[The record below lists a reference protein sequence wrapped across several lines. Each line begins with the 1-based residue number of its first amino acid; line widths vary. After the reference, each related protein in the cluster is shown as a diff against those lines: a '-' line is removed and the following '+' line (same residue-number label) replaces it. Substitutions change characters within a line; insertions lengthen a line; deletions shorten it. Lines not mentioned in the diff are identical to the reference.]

1 VLDVLRREVEACDLM
16 QGVQLVHSLGGG
28 TGSGLGTLLLSKV
41 REEYPDRMLAT
52 YSVLPSPKVSET
64 VVEPYNATLSF
75 HQLVENADLS
85 FVVDNEA
92 LYSIMQRTL
101 RKETPSYADLNGLV
115 ANVVSKKSGLD
126 LFEQRVADHRNLFQ
140 MSGTTTPLRFPGQL
154 NSDLRTLGTNMVPFP
169 RRHFFT
175 TGFAPLTAPGSGAFK
190 ANKVSDLIAQAFSAE
205 NMMAATDPRLG
216 RYLTAATYFRGRNI
230 SSRDVEDGMLQ
241 YQEKH
246 QDQFVE
252 VSGMRRALSSGGA
265 CR

>member
-1 VLDVLRREVEACDLM
+1 M
-16 QGVQLVHSLGGG
+16 QGVQLVHSVGGG

-115 ANVVSKKSGLD
+115 ANVVSTQTLPQTLLERRLSGVLPSA
-126 LFEQRVADHRNLFQ
+126 ADVRHDY
-140 MSGTTTPLRFPGQL
+140 PAP
-154 NSDLRTLGTNMVPFP
+154 VPRP
-169 RRHFFT
+169 
-175 TGFAPLTAPGSGAFK
+175 A
-190 ANKVSDLIAQAFSAE
+190 
-205 NMMAATDPRLG
+205 
-216 RYLTAATYFRGRNI
+216 
-230 SSRDVEDGMLQ
+230 
-241 YQEKH
+241 
-246 QDQFVE
+246 
-252 VSGMRRALSSGGA
+252 
-265 CR
+265 